1 MAKKLVGERVPRVED
16 RRLITGRS
24 QYVDDIVR
32 PRMVYAVI
40 VRSIYAHA
48 RVKGINV
55 EAARRAPGVLAVF
68 TGEDVRG
75 AIGSVPVASHLPDLK
90 IPEHPVLAL
99 GKVRYVGEPIAVVV
113 AEDRYLARDAADLI
127 EVEYEPLEA
136 VVDPERAI
144 EEGAPIVHE
153 EFGTNVAFVWRLSG
167 GDMER
172 AFREADVIVSQRM
185 VNQRI
190 IPVAMEPRGV
200 VAEYLPGEGQLTVW
214 TSTQIPHLLRTQLA
228 AMLGLAENRVRVIAP
243 EVGGGFGSKLNVYAE
258 EALVGYLAMRLG
270 RPVKWIETRR
280 ENFLTTIHGRG
291 QIAEVEA
298 AVKRDG
304 TVLGMRYKITL
315 DVGAY
320 LQFFTPGVATL
331 TGLMATGPY
340 KIPHVGFEVTG
351 VFTNKMA
358 TDAYRGA
365 GRPEATYMLE
375 RMMDRIAGE
384 LGLDPAEVR
393 MRNFPQ
399 PEEFPFPTATGLA
412 YDSGNY
418 PHALRRALEM
428 VGYEQL
434 RQEQHV
440 LRQQGRYLGIGIST
454 YVEICAIGPSAAL
467 PFGGWESATVRVE
480 PTGKVTVLTGASPHG
495 QGQETSFAQIV
506 ADELGVELSDVR
518 VVHGD
523 TAIVQYGI
531 GTFGSRATAVGGTAV
546 YGALQK
552 VKEKA
557 MRLAAHLLGEENVAN
572 VAFEE
577 GQFFLKDRPERRLAF
592 SEVAQAAYLAKSLP
606 PGMEPGLEASY
617 FFEPSNFTFPFG
629 AHVAVVEVDPE
640 TGEVQFRRYVAVDD
654 CGRVI
659 NPLLVDGQVHGGIV
673 QALGQA
679 LLEEAVYDETGQ
691 LVTGELTDY
700 AIPKATDVP
709 WLETDRTET
718 PSPVNPL
725 GVKGVGEAGTIAA
738 TPAIVNAVVDAVAP
752 FGVRHLDMP
761 LRPEKIW
768 RAIRGGRV

>member
-1 MAKKLVGERVPRVED
+1 
-16 RRLITGRS
+16 
-24 QYVDDIVR
+24 
-32 PRMVYAVI
+32 MVYAVI

-167 GDMER
+167 GDIER

-440 LRQQGRYLGIGIST
+440 LRQQGRYLGVGIST

>member
-167 GDMER
+167 GDIER

-440 LRQQGRYLGIGIST
+440 LRQQGRYLGVGIST

>member
-167 GDMER
+167 GDIER
-172 AFREADVIVSQRM
+172 AFQEADVIVSQRM

-340 KIPHVGFEVTG
+340 KIPHVSFEVTG

-440 LRQQGRYLGIGIST
+440 LRQQGRYLGVGIST

>member
-1 MAKKLVGERVPRVED
+1 
-16 RRLITGRS
+16 
-24 QYVDDIVR
+24 
-32 PRMVYAVI
+32 MVYAAI

-167 GDMER
+167 GDIER

-592 SEVAQAAYLAKSLP
+592 SEVAQAA
-606 PGMEPGLEASY
+606 
-617 FFEPSNFTFPFG
+617 
-629 AHVAVVEVDPE
+629 
-640 TGEVQFRRYVAVDD
+640 
-654 CGRVI
+654 
-659 NPLLVDGQVHGGIV
+659 
-673 QALGQA
+673 
-679 LLEEAVYDETGQ
+679 
-691 LVTGELTDY
+691 
-700 AIPKATDVP
+700 
-709 WLETDRTET
+709 
-718 PSPVNPL
+718 
-725 GVKGVGEAGTIAA
+725 
-738 TPAIVNAVVDAVAP
+738 
-752 FGVRHLDMP
+752 
-761 LRPEKIW
+761 
-768 RAIRGGRV
+768 